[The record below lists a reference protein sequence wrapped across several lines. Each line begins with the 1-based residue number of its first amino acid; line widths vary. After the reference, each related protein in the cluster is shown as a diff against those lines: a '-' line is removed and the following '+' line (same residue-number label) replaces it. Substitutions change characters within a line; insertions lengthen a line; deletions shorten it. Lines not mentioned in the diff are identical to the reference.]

1 MLSFLGG
8 NANDILTAILLIA
21 VGAILRGIWNIQQRV
36 SRLEGLDEM
45 KERLLSLDRER
56 EERPDRPYN
65 QEEW

>member
-1 MLSFLGG
+1 MLAFFGG

-21 VGAILRGIWNIQQRV
+21 VGAM
-36 SRLEGLDEM
+36 EGVDEM

-56 EERPDRPYN
+56 EERPDRPFN

>member
-1 MLSFLGG
+1 MLAFFGG

-36 SRLEGLDEM
+36 SRLEVVDEM
-45 KERLLSLDRER
+45 KERLLALDRER
-56 EERPDRPYN
+56 EERPDRPFN